1 MSQRTGTLSRCVLSR
16 SFLVLVFANPQGCT
30 YRSLATASGRIS
42 YPPLMY
48 AENETPKRALPDK
61 KLEDKRTVLGRT
73 VVAMHSKR
81 HNAVNYSEIR
91 QNLASAIYI
100 YDK

>member
-1 MSQRTGTLSRCVLSR
+1 
-16 SFLVLVFANPQGCT
+16 
-30 YRSLATASGRIS
+30 
-42 YPPLMY
+42 MY